1 MEITESLWILQRYS
15 LLILPA
21 LVVAEQLG
29 IPLPAVPALLG
40 VGALAAAGQ
49 VSVPQ
54 VLGAIAVVALTVDLG
69 WYELGRRRGAAVLTK
84 ICRMSLRPDAYVGRT
99 ERTFARY
106 GAGFILVA
114 KFVPGLTTLVPP
126 LAGIAGIGRARFVIY
141 EVGGVLLWAGTWLG
155 SDTSSA
161 MRSLRSLSPR
171 PGWVACWAWWSSRRP
186 VPMFLSGTC
195 AGAFPLGRSS
205 WCPTGP
211 SSRRMYRPPS
221 AVERWTRS
229 DAIPTRR
236 YATAHVTTLRWSL
249 RPGEPRE

>member
-1 MEITESLWILQRYS
+1 VDTTESLWILQRYS
-15 LLILPA
+15 LVILPA

-54 VLGAIAVVALTVDLG
+54 VLGVIAVVALAVDLG

-84 ICRMSLRPDAYVGRT
+84 ICRMSLRPDACVGRA

-126 LAGIAGIGRARFVIY
+126 LAGIAGIGRARFAIY

-155 SDTSSA
+155 LGYFFSDAVSSIA
-161 MRSLRSLSPR
+161 LTAARLGRMLGVVVL
-171 PGWVACWAWWSSRRP
+171 AA
-186 VPMFLSGTC
+186 
-195 AGAFPLGRSS
+195 AGAYVLVRYL
-205 WCPTGP
+205 
-211 SSRRMYRPPS
+211 RRR
-221 AVERWTRS
+221 V
-229 DAIPTRR
+229 
-236 YATAHVTTLRWSL
+236 SL
-249 RPGEPRE
+249 RPFELVPDVPEPVKKMPDPVLARAPDGVGRDPEQARHDGPRDDTPKVVAARRAA